1 LSAAHAGPTAAGAP
15 GDRLWSLDATP
26 PADYEPPH
34 PIDYANASLTEIA
47 DHFKTDKGS
56 IKHRYTEVYERYLAP
71 LRRRAGVALL
81 EIGVACGASLKMWS
95 KYFSDARVVGVDVR
109 DGCAGLCRNYPGIS
123 IRIADA
129 RALRQPES
137 FDVVID
143 DGSHISAD
151 IVDIYR
157 TNWPS
162 LVPGGVYFIEDL
174 KCTHNPL
181 YPKQTAMRAAPER
194 FERRHFVEFINRL
207 LVEMDWGRGE
217 VESLHFLRELAMIRK
232 AGR

>member
-1 LSAAHAGPTAAGAP
+1 
-15 GDRLWSLDATP
+15 
-26 PADYEPPH
+26 
-34 PIDYANASLTEIA
+34 
-47 DHFKTDKGS
+47 
-56 IKHRYTEVYERYLAP
+56 
-71 LRRRAGVALL
+71 
-81 EIGVACGASLKMWS
+81 MWS

-217 VESLHFLRELAMIRK
+217 VESLHFHRELAMIRK